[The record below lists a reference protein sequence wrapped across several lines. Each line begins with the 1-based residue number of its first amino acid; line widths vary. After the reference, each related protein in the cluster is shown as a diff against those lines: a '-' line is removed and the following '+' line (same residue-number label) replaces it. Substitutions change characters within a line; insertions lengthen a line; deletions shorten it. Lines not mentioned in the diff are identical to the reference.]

1 MAKKIIS
8 LFLLVLLLCPVGV
21 AAEGVSQP
29 VEDAR
34 KSVVHLYGM
43 GTSPDT
49 GQRLRWTGTAFAVG
63 IAGEESDVFLTN
75 WHVAAGSGKCDPDS
89 IRLWILKDDARLDGD
104 QVPLDG
110 DAVACSVL
118 LTTDGY
124 PDVAVIRS
132 EEQIPGCTALPLI
145 SSRHVADGTGVYALG
160 FAGLSGTHYGADSG
174 AEDVTITEGTI
185 TDRLIM
191 TSAGNTRSIIHTA
204 AIQHGFSGGPL
215 VDASGAVVA
224 QNTYGFEEDVTTQ
237 LFCAVYTDYA
247 MELLNRLDIPYTTLP
262 GEPAPVVLV
271 KNLLHRPQLSTAAAY
286 GILAL
291 GAAAVAAFVWY
302 FVKTAREVILEYRQK
317 HSNQEKEVQ

>member
-1 MAKKIIS
+1 MKKIIP
-8 LFLLVLLLCPVGV
+8 LLLALLLLAPHAW
-21 AAEGVSQP
+21 AAPEE
-29 VEDAR
+29 VERDR
-34 KSVVHLYGM
+34 SSVVHVYGM
-43 GTSPDT
+43 GTNPDT

-104 QVPLDG
+104 QIPLES
-110 DAVACSVL
+110 DAVECSVL

-160 FAGLSGTHYGADSG
+160 FAGLSGTRYGADSG
-174 AEDVTITEGTI
+174 AEDVTVTEGTV

-224 QNTYGFEEDVTTQ
+224 QNTYGFEEDVSTQ

-271 KNLLHRPQLSTAAAY
+271 KNLLHRPQLPTAAAY
-286 GILAL
+286 AILAL

-302 FVKTAREVILEYRQK
+302 FVKTAREVILEYRQN